1 MCLSRRR
8 EVGEVIAPH
17 KFPRRRRRPT
27 TVYSVTRAGASMK
40 LTLSALPRDVIV
52 RTLPALIR
60 LLTTRTSQCSIL
72 AHITNVHDLMALR
85 LTSRLMR
92 DCLLAAPLRLA
103 LGSSK
108 NGDVSVRL
116 LGAAFPATVA
126 LTLPTQS
133 THHRAPRRLA

>member
-1 MCLSRRR
+1 
-8 EVGEVIAPH
+8 
-17 KFPRRRRRPT
+17 
-27 TVYSVTRAGASMK
+27 MK

-52 RTLPALIR
+52 RPLPALIL
-60 LLTTRTSQCSIL
+60 LLTTHTTQCSIL

-92 DCLLAAPLRLA
+92 DCLLAAPLHLA

-116 LGAAFPATVA
+116 MAAAFPATVG

-133 THHRAPRRLA
+133 TPRAASLSRVAWASVC